1 MDPAMMSATAAL
13 AGSTIGG
20 VTIMASSWLSQRLQF
35 TQRQLALRRNRQE
48 KLYRKFI
55 EEASRWYAD
64 AYEHDTPQIS
74 NMVTLYALLSRMR
87 VVSSARVVEQGDLVV
102 RQIIETYRAPNKTF
116 GDVHEIM
123 DNVAM
128 NPMAE
133 FSMACREELAGRD
146 PSAMRR
152 FR

>member
-20 VTIMASSWLSQRLQF
+20 VTMMASSWLSQRLQF
-35 TQRQLALRRNRQE
+35 TQRQSALRRNRQE

-74 NMVTLYALLSRMR
+74 NMVNLYALLSRMR
-87 VVSSARVVEQGDLVV
+87 VVSSERVVEQGDLVV
-102 RQIIETYRAPNKTF
+102 RTIIETYRAPNKTF

-123 DNVAM
+123 DNAAM
-128 NPMAE
+128 NPLRE
-133 FSMACREELAGRD
+133 FSVACREELAGQ
-146 PSAMRR
+146 RR
-152 FR
+152 VR

>member
-20 VTIMASSWLSQRLQF
+20 VTMMASSWLSQRLQF
-35 TQRQLALRRNRQE
+35 TQRQMALRRNRQE

-133 FSMACREELAGRD
+133 FSMACR
-146 PSAMRR
+146 
-152 FR
+152 